1 MLLNMSL
8 IEKMCNK
15 LGYYR
20 PASGKYYL
28 SKENNINVV
37 VDEKQF
43 KEVHKFDYNGVKQ
56 ATTMLLTAMG
66 QDISRP
72 GLVETPRRVAG
83 YWKELLEGENYTNQE
98 IADMFRKDF
107 QVSFDPIVFK
117 ECKNVFSH
125 CEHHLALMFNG
136 TVYVAYIP
144 TYWNGKDNSDGYRV
158 IGLSK
163 IPRIVD
169 MCSKRLQLQE
179 KLVADIAECIELAT
193 GSTQVYVEAILDHG
207 CVSARGAKSSGIT
220 ETTYMSPALRNNKE
234 ARREIQNK
242 VIITKS

>member
-1 MLLNMSL
+1 MQDNFNYEKVQEATKMLL
-8 IEKMCNK
+8 E
-15 LGYYR
+15 
-20 PASGKYYL
+20 
-28 SKENNINVV
+28 
-37 VDEKQF
+37 
-43 KEVHKFDYNGVKQ
+43 
-56 ATTMLLTAMG
+56 AMG
-66 QDISRP
+66 QDVNRP

-83 YWKELLEGENYTNQE
+83 YWQELLEGEKYTNQE
-98 IADMFRKDF
+98 IADMYNKSFIVPSDSIVVM
-107 QVSFDPIVFK
+107 QVND
-117 ECKNVFSH
+117 VFSH

-144 TYWNGKDNSDGYRV
+144 TYWNGKDDSDGYRV

-193 GSTQVYVEAILDHG
+193 GSDQVFVEAILDHG

-220 ETTYMSPALRNNKE
+220 ETTYMSPALRDNLE

-242 VIITKS
+242 VIITKG